1 MNEAGINNLRL
12 AILERA
18 RTDYI
23 DILQG
28 IKKDDN
34 LCNKKELEKFFN
46 SEYFNTLYFDIGYSG
61 KDIINIIRKEVENE
75 KHIEN
80 DNRRIK
86 SIY

>member
-18 RTDYI
+18 RTDYR

-28 IKKDDN
+28 KKGDN
-34 LCNKKELEKFFN
+34 LCNKKEVEKFFN

-61 KDIINIIRKEVENE
+61 KDIINIIRKEVEDE
-75 KHIEN
+75 KYI
-80 DNRRIK
+80 
-86 SIY
+86 

>member
-1 MNEAGINNLRL
+1 MNEAEINNLRL

-18 RTDYI
+18 IIDYK

-28 IKKDDN
+28 KKGDN

-46 SEYFNTLYFDIGYSG
+46 SEYFNTLYFDIGYNG
-61 KDIINIIRKEVENE
+61 KEIINIIRKEEEDE
-75 KHIEN
+75 KHIKN
-80 DNRRIK
+80 DSKRTE

>member
-12 AILERA
+12 AILGRA
-18 RTDYI
+18 LTDYR

-28 IKKDDN
+28 KKGDN
-34 LCNKKELEKFFN
+34 LCNKKELENFFN

-61 KDIINIIRKEVENE
+61 KDIINIIRKEVEDE
-75 KHIEN
+75 KYIKN
-80 DNRRIK
+80 DSKRTE

>member
-1 MNEAGINNLRL
+1 MNEAGINNLRY

-18 RTDYI
+18 VTDYK

-28 IKKDDN
+28 IKSDN

-46 SEYFNTLYFDIGYSG
+46 SEYFNTLYFDIGYNG
-61 KDIINIIRKEVENE
+61 KEIINIIRKEVEDE
-75 KHIEN
+75 KHIKN
-80 DNRRIK
+80 DSKRTE

>member
-1 MNEAGINNLRL
+1 MNEAGINNLRI
-12 AILERA
+12 AILGRA
-18 RTDYI
+18 ITDYK

-28 IKKDDN
+28 KKGDN

-46 SEYFNTLYFDIGYSG
+46 SEYFNTLYYDVKYSG

-80 DNRRIK
+80 VNKRIK

>member
-18 RTDYI
+18 ITDYK
-23 DILQG
+23 DVLQG
-28 IKKDDN
+28 IKGDN

-46 SEYFNTLYFDIGYSG
+46 SGYFHTLYYDVKYSG
-61 KDIINIIRKEVENE
+61 KDIINIIRKEVEDE
-75 KHIEN
+75 KHIKN
-80 DNRRIK
+80 DSKRTE

>member
-18 RTDYI
+18 RTDYR

-28 IKKDDN
+28 KKGDN
-34 LCNKKELEKFFN
+34 LFNKKELEKFFN

-61 KDIINIIRKEVENE
+61 RDIINIIRKEVEDE
-75 KHIEN
+75 KKFIKN
-80 DNRRIK
+80 DC
-86 SIY
+86 

>member
-18 RTDYI
+18 RTDYR

-28 IKKDDN
+28 KKDDN

-61 KDIINIIRKEVENE
+61 RDIINIIRKEVEDE
-75 KHIEN
+75 KKFIKN
-80 DNRRIK
+80 DC
-86 SIY
+86 

>member
-18 RTDYI
+18 RTDYR

-28 IKKDDN
+28 KKGNN

-46 SEYFNTLYFDIGYSG
+46 SEYFNTLYFDIGYNG
-61 KDIINIIRKEVENE
+61 KEIINIIRKEVENE

-80 DNRRIK
+80 DSKRIK
-86 SIY
+86 TIY

>member
-18 RTDYI
+18 RTDYR

-28 IKKDDN
+28 KKDTAN
-34 LCNKKELEKFFN
+34 CNKIELEYFFN

-61 KDIINIIRKEVENE
+61 KDIINIIRKEVEDE
-75 KHIEN
+75 KYI
-80 DNRRIK
+80 
-86 SIY
+86 